1 VRDPLARGR
10 HNPLYFTLRAMAQP
24 GGSFASTE
32 HAQLDSERTLGLR
45 RRPASNSSSAYSEEW
60 GVTLHNMPEQ
70 MAANKRRGAFIKY
83 ADLTE
88 LMLMMDVKLGGG
100 VMDSVNEG
108 QKLVR
113 PA

>member
-1 VRDPLARGR
+1 
-10 HNPLYFTLRAMAQP
+10 
-24 GGSFASTE
+24 
-32 HAQLDSERTLGLR
+32 
-45 RRPASNSSSAYSEEW
+45 
-60 GVTLHNMPEQ
+60 

-88 LMLMMDVKLGGG
+88 LMLMMDMKLGGG

-113 PA
+113 PV